1 MNYEEALEYA
11 KSYIT
16 LKGIP
21 IDSKE
26 ATKCIVDA
34 LEKQIPTKPNY
45 YDGRYFCAEC
55 GDELET
61 YLFSRCISYCNS
73 CGKAHDWSEVE

>member
-1 MNYEEALEYA
+1 MTYEQATA
-11 KSYIT
+11 M
-16 LKGIP
+16 LKGYRANVIGDWCDLFDLA
-21 IDSKE
+21 IE
-26 ATKCIVDA
+26 A

-61 YLFSRCISYCNS
+61 YLFSMCISYCSS
-73 CGKAHDWSEVE
+73 CGKAHDWSEV